1 MKLAEALL
9 LRSDQ
14 QKTLVSLKQRI
25 NANVLIQDGDEPSED
40 PNELLKQVFALT
52 KESQKLVFTIHQ
64 TNALA
69 KLNDGRSLLAL
80 LTQRDELVERHKVL
94 TSAISNTNREPDRYS
109 SREIK
114 WRKVIPVSSLQKQ
127 ADDISAKL
135 RDLNV
140 LIQANNW
147 QIDLIE
153 S

>member
-14 QKTLVSLKQRI
+14 KTKIASLKKRI
-25 NANVLIQDGDEPSED
+25 NNNVLVQEGDEPSEN
-40 PNELLKQVFALT
+40 PNELLKEVFVLIGQSERLIYA
-52 KESQKLVFTIHQ
+52 IHQ
-64 TNALA
+64 TNAKATLA
-69 KLNDGRSLLAL
+69 DGRSLLEL
-80 LTQRDELVERHKVL
+80 LTKRDELVERHKIL
-94 TSAISNTNREPDRYS
+94 ISAIANTHHEPDRYS

-114 WRKVIPVSSLQKQ
+114 WHKVIAVSSLQKQ

-147 QIDLIE
+147 QIDLLE
-153 S
+153 V